1 VVKESGQMSDA
12 QGVSAQD
19 DTAPLAA
26 NPSAASKGERVS
38 SGRLV
43 RLLATVGAMVFA
55 YVMWVPWAILNL
67 AQGDRLLARA
77 YIDPNG
83 LVLLGIVR
91 LGDNGQSLFLFAAFS
106 MLGLLL
112 APLLWRP
119 ADSLLGAIATHL
131 FGLWVIFA
139 TVLVIFTFFLPPSAL
154 NTLAQSLRPNEA
166 ATVSLDFGVGYW
178 VAVAALVAMWI
189 AVVGLLIGE
198 WRRHAFWHLPGNDE
212 DRPRALLQ
220 LPGASVLN
228 LGLII
233 WAFGFLSTG
242 WAAVNCSQTPL
253 LLGSCQGIPASSALY
268 AGIAQAANGVVVG
281 SANDPSMLLYL
292 DPNIAQN
299 AIGILLGVGAAMIF
313 AGVWLRAV
321 TRTFCAWT
329 TLWLVAAVALV
340 GLAYSGVGAI
350 IAQPTHYG
358 LAAGSWTAQG
368 GVFITLIGLIIA
380 LIGLATLSA
389 TALVRRKAE

>member
-1 VVKESGQMSDA
+1 M
-12 QGVSAQD
+12 
-19 DTAPLAA
+19 AA
-26 NPSAASKGERVS
+26 NPMAVSKGERAS

-43 RLLATVGAMVFA
+43 RLLATVGALVFA
-55 YVMWVPWAILNL
+55 YAAWLPWAILVTNL
-67 AQGDRLLARA
+67 GDRAVAPRLV
-77 YIDPNG
+77 DPDIAFTTG
-83 LVLLGIVR
+83 LVQLGSFAPNAFEV
-91 LGDNGQSLFLFAAFS
+91 AAFS

-119 ADSLLGAIATHL
+119 ADSLLGAIATHT
-131 FGLWVIFA
+131 FGLWLIFA
-139 TVLVIFTFFLPPSAL
+139 TVFVVAFGISPLVSGTPQPTTGAGVLTTTGHLAL
-154 NTLAQSLRPNEA
+154 G
-166 ATVSLDFGVGYW
+166 FW
-178 VAVAALVAMWI
+178 VAAVALVPMWI
-189 AVVGLLIGE
+189 AVLGLLISE

-233 WAFGFLSTG
+233 WAFGFLSAG
-242 WAAVNCSQTPL
+242 WAAVNCTQTPL
-253 LLGSCQGIPASSALY
+253 LLGSCKGIPASSALF
-268 AGIAQAANGVVVG
+268 AGLVQASGNVVVT
-281 SANDPSMLLYL
+281 SANDPNMLLFL

-313 AGVWLRAV
+313 VGVWLRAV
-321 TRTFCAWT
+321 TRTFCIWT

-350 IAQPTHYG
+350 IAHPTRYG
-358 LAAGSWTAQG
+358 LSAGSWTAQG
-368 GVFITLIGLIIA
+368 GVFLTLIGLIIA

-389 TALVRRKAE
+389 TALLRRNVE